1 MNIDKQNTNDMEK
14 LTLINPNIHQEAK
27 LKKDKF
33 LERIRNVQQIRTCD
47 LERNFLPSEDIE
59 WEILE
64 ELHKAINTGVFNFGI
79 TNYKIFAFEIDKE
92 LYDWFHNNDLK
103 TIQKQ
108 VINQIA
114 AVYLSRPDMQ
124 EYLDDYIYAPILS
137 EVKNVIR
144 KHYSSDFANK
154 YQLISENVE
163 LFESAFDGQKDKTKY
178 STYES
183 FQENHSKEID
193 KLYCERDEEYN
204 KASLSYINCFPPKFL
219 RNPIK
224 EHNVLLFDKYGL
236 KYSPLIRIRIA
247 YFTKTDWVY
256 IVERD
261 LQKAKDIHKHELDKM
276 TLSVTDIEKMMKDA
290 ESDTL
295 NRIESDKEIWNNWL
309 YSYRNFEKTNNH
321 IFRLFDEDTTV
332 GLIYVI
338 RQRNTTY
345 FKIGWTEKKNNST
358 DKNAVEIR
366 ISTLQTGNPEPLD
379 IIGFF
384 KASGTKTERTLHTIF
399 ESKRRTGEWFL
410 LSDTDWQNILND
422 DWRISNNIF

>member
-1 MNIDKQNTNDMEK
+1 MEK

-33 LERIRNVQQIRTCD
+33 LERIKNVQQIRTYN
-47 LERNFLPSEDIE
+47 LERNFLVGEDIE

-64 ELHKAINTGVFNFGI
+64 ELHTAINTGIFNFGL

-92 LYDWFHNNDLK
+92 LYDWFLNNDLQ

-108 VINQIA
+108 VINWIA
-114 AVYLSRPDMQ
+114 AVYLSRPDIQ
-124 EYLDDYIYAPILS
+124 EYLDNYIYGPILS

-144 KHYSSDFANK
+144 KHYSSDFAKK
-154 YQLISENVE
+154 YHLIREAVK

-178 STYES
+178 NTYKS
-183 FQENHSKEID
+183 FQEKHSEEIE
-193 KLYCERDEEYN
+193 KLYIERDGEYN
-204 KASLSYINCFPPKFL
+204 RASLSYINCLPPNFL
-219 RNPIK
+219 KNPIK
-224 EHNVLLFDKYGL
+224 NHDVLLFDKYGL
-236 KYSPLIRIRIA
+236 KYSPQIRFRIA
-247 YFTKTDWVY
+247 YFTKEDWVF

-261 LQKAKDIHKHELDKM
+261 LQKAKNLHKHELDKM
-276 TLSVTDIEKMMKDA
+276 IMSITDIERMMKDA
-290 ESDTL
+290 ESDSLDRT
-295 NRIESDKEIWNNWL
+295 ESDIEIWNNWL

-321 IFRLFDEDTTV
+321 IFRLFNDDTTF

-338 RQRNTTY
+338 RQRNTSY

-358 DKNAVEIR
+358 DKQAVENR
-366 ISTLQTGNPEPLD
+366 ISSLQTGNPEPLD

-384 KASGTKTERTLHTIF
+384 KASGTKTEKTLHKIF

-410 LSDTDWQNILND
+410 LTDSDWQNILND